1 MPEEVINMNIET
13 KIIDYLKK
21 KGFQVYANVPSSR
34 PTSFVTVERTGGSH
48 DSVVIDRPTVAIQ
61 AWSDKRLSASELAY
75 SVRDVLIGMVSEVNI
90 CKVSINSIYNFPD
103 PASGVSR
110 YQMIIDFVVQ
120 EG

>member
-1 MPEEVINMNIET
+1 MPEKVINMNIET

-75 SVRDVLIGMVSEVNI
+75 SVRDALIRMVSEVNI
-90 CKVSINSIYNFPD
+90 CKVSINSIYNYPD
-103 PASGVSR
+103 PESGSNR
-110 YQMIIDFVVQ
+110 YQLVVDFVTT
-120 EG
+120 

>member
-1 MPEEVINMNIET
+1 MPEKVINMNIET

-75 SVRDVLIGMVSEVNI
+75 SIRDALIGMVSEVNI

>member
-1 MPEEVINMNIET
+1 MPEKVIDMNIET

-21 KGFQVYANVPSSR
+21 KGFQAYANVPSSR
-34 PTSFVTVERTGGSH
+34 PASFVTVERTGGSH

-61 AWSDKRLSASELAY
+61 AWADKRLSASELAY
-75 SVRDVLIGMVSEVNI
+75 SVRDALIGMVSEVNI

-103 PASGVSR
+103 LESGVSR

>member
-1 MPEEVINMNIET
+1 MPGKVINMNIET

-75 SVRDVLIGMVSEVNI
+75 SIRDALIGMVSEVNI

>member
-1 MPEEVINMNIET
+1 MPEKVINMNIET

-75 SVRDVLIGMVSEVNI
+75 SIRDALIGMVSEVNI

-103 PASGVSR
+103 PVSGVSR

>member
-21 KGFQVYANVPSSR
+21 KGFQAYANVPSSR
-34 PTSFVTVERTGGSH
+34 PASFVTVERTGGSH

-61 AWSDKRLSASELAY
+61 AWADKRLSASELAY
-75 SVRDVLIGMVSEVNI
+75 SVRDALSEMVSETNI

-103 PASGVSR
+103 PVSGVSR
-110 YQMIIDFVVQ
+110 YQMIIDFIVQ

>member
-1 MPEEVINMNIET
+1 MPEKVINMNIET

-75 SVRDVLIGMVSEVNI
+75 SIRDALIGMVSEVNI

-103 PASGVSR
+103 PVSGVSR
-110 YQMIIDFVVQ
+110 YQMIIDF
-120 EG
+120 

>member
-1 MPEEVINMNIET
+1 MPEKVINMNIET

-75 SVRDVLIGMVSEVNI
+75 SVRDALNGMVSEVNI

>member
-1 MPEEVINMNIET
+1 MPEKVINMNIET

-21 KGFQVYANVPSSR
+21 KGFQVYANVPSNR

-75 SVRDVLIGMVSEVNI
+75 SIRDALIGMVSEVNI

-103 PASGVSR
+103 PVSGVSR

>member
-1 MPEEVINMNIET
+1 MNIET

-21 KGFQVYANVPSSR
+21 KGFQAYANVPSSR
-34 PTSFVTVERTGGSH
+34 PASFVTVERTGGSH

-61 AWSDKRLSASELAY
+61 AWADKRLSASELAY
-75 SVRDVLIGMVSEVNI
+75 SVRDALSEMVSETNI

-103 PASGVSR
+103 PVSGSNR
-110 YQMIIDFVVQ
+110 YQLVVDFVVQ